1 MGLKKIV
8 LFAVIL
14 ILSVITWKYMH
25 HTGEKENVE
34 FRQIK
39 TQLIRPND
47 AILEKITSH
56 IVE

>member
-1 MGLKKIV
+1 MKKIV

-14 ILSVITWKYMH
+14 ILSAITWKYMYR
-25 HTGEKENVE
+25 TGEKENAE

-39 TQLIRPND
+39 TQLTRPDD
-47 AILEKITSH
+47 AILEKIMSH